1 MAKVTKRTWYS
12 TSPTG
17 QRQKRVAWGFTAQ
30 GADGRQIKR
39 SNAGWSREDA
49 EHALAEQRLGLGP
62 KDGGEA
68 GSLPFSVAV
77 ERYLKAKSRKRS
89 IKNDERSL
97 KLFTEC
103 FGAETPLTQI
113 TAARISAWKAERLA
127 ATCLQTG
134 RRYSPAAINRPLAAL
149 HHLLKLAHEEWE
161 ALSAVPKIRLEKEAQ
176 GRLRW
181 LEPDE
186 QARLLAACRASRN
199 PQLFNIVTVALET
212 GLRVSELLGLTWDRV
227 DLSRGVIRLEL
238 TKSGRRREIPMRQ
251 VVYNVLA
258 SLPEPREGRVWRL
271 RNIRTAFENAV
282 AVAKLDNFHFHD
294 CRHHFASW
302 FMMRGGQLQ
311 ALKEILGHAD
321 LKMTLRYAHLAP
333 EHLRSEMLKT
343 EKPAERSGDFNT
355 RSTQGAP
362 AEVVSS

>member
-1 MAKVTKRTWYS
+1 MV
-12 TSPTG
+12 P
-17 QRQKRVAWGFTAQ
+17 
-30 GADGRQIKR
+30 QI
-39 SNAGWSREDA
+39 
-49 EHALAEQRLGLGP
+49 P
-62 KDGGEA
+62 
-68 GSLPFSVAV
+68 
-77 ERYLKAKSRKRS
+77 
-89 IKNDERSL
+89 
-97 KLFTEC
+97 LFTEY
-103 FGAETPLTQI
+103 FAAETPLAQI
-113 TAARISAWKAERLA
+113 TAARISAWKAQRLA
-127 ATCLQTG
+127 ATCPQTK
-134 RRYSPAAINRPLAAL
+134 RHYSAAAINRPLAAL

-161 ALSAVPKIRLEKEAQ
+161 VLPAVPKIRLEKEAQ

-199 PQLFNIVTVALET
+199 PQLANIVTVALET

-238 TKSGRRREIPMRQ
+238 TKSGRRREVPMRQ
-251 VVYNVLA
+251 AVYDVLA

-271 RNIRTAFENAV
+271 QNIRTAFENAV
-282 AVAKLDNFHFHD
+282 AAARIDNLHFHD
-294 CRHHFASW
+294 LRHSFASW

-311 ALKEILGHAD
+311 TLKEILGHAD

-343 EKPAERSGDFNT
+343 EQPTERSGSFST
-355 RSTQGAP
+355 RSTQSAP

>member
-17 QRQKRVAWGFTAQ
+17 QRQKRVAWGYTTQ
-30 GADGRQIKR
+30 GADGRQVKR
-39 SNAGWSREDA
+39 SNAGWTREDA
-49 EHALAEQRLGLGP
+49 EKALAEQRLGIGP
-62 KDGGEA
+62 KDGA
-68 GSLPFSVAV
+68 PSLPFGVAV

-89 IKNDERSL
+89 LKNDERSL
-97 KLFTEC
+97 KLFREY
-103 FGAETPLTQI
+103 FGAATPLAQI
-113 TAARISAWKAERLA
+113 TAARVSAWKADRLA
-127 ATCLQTG
+127 ATCQQTG
-134 RRYSPAAINRPLAAL
+134 RHYSPAAINRPLAAL

-161 ALSAVPKIRLEKEAQ
+161 ALSVVPKIRLEKEAQ

-186 QARLLAACRASRN
+186 QTRLLAACRASRN

-212 GLRVSELLGLTWDRV
+212 GLRLSELLGLTWDRV
-227 DLSRGVIRLEL
+227 DLSRGVIRLEV
-238 TKSGRRREIPMRQ
+238 TKSGKRREIPMRQ

-282 AVAKLDNFHFHD
+282 AVAKVDNLHFHD
-294 CRHHFASW
+294 LRHSFASW

-311 ALKEILGHAD
+311 TLKEILGHAD

>member
-1 MAKVTKRTWYS
+1 MAKITKRTWYS

-17 QRQKRVAWGFTAQ
+17 QRQKRVAWGYTTQ
-30 GADGRQIKR
+30 GADGRQVKR

-49 EHALAEQRLGLGP
+49 EKALAEQRLGIGP
-62 KDGGEA
+62 KDGA
-68 GSLPFSVAV
+68 ASLPFGVAV

-89 IKNDERSL
+89 LKNDERSL
-97 KLFTEC
+97 KLFREY
-103 FGAETPLTQI
+103 FGAATPLAQI
-113 TAARISAWKAERLA
+113 TAARVSAWKADRLA
-127 ATCLQTG
+127 ATCQQTG
-134 RRYSPAAINRPLAAL
+134 RHYSPAAINRPLAAL

-161 ALSAVPKIRLEKEAQ
+161 ALSVVPKIRLEKEAQ

-186 QARLLAACRASRN
+186 QTRLLAACRASRN

-212 GLRVSELLGLTWDRV
+212 GLRLSELLGLTWDRV
-227 DLSRGVIRLEL
+227 DVSRGVIRLEV
-238 TKSGRRREIPMRQ
+238 TKSGKRREIPMRQ

-282 AVAKLDNFHFHD
+282 AVAKVDNLHFHD
-294 CRHHFASW
+294 LRHSFASW

-311 ALKEILGHAD
+311 TLKEILGHAD

-343 EKPAERSGDFNT
+343 EQPTERSGSFST
-355 RSTQGAP
+355 RSTQSAP

>member
-1 MAKVTKRTWYS
+1 MAKITKRIWYS
-12 TSPTG
+12 KGPTG
-17 QRQKRVAWGFTAQ
+17 QRQKRVAWGFTTQ
-30 GADGRQIKR
+30 GADGKQVRR
-39 SNAGWSREDA
+39 SDAGWSRENA
-49 EHALAEQRLGLGP
+49 EQALAEHRLGIAP

-68 GSLPFSVAV
+68 ASLSFGVAV
-77 ERYLKAKSRKRS
+77 ARYLQAKSRKRS

-97 KLFTEC
+97 KLFTEY
-103 FGAETPLTQI
+103 FAAETPLAQI
-113 TAARISAWKAERLA
+113 TAARISAWKAQRLA
-127 ATCLQTG
+127 ATCPQTK
-134 RRYSPAAINRPLAAL
+134 RHYSAAAINRHLAAL

-161 ALSAVPKIRLEKEAQ
+161 VLPAVPKIRLEKEAQ

-199 PQLFNIVTVALET
+199 PQLANIVTVALET

-238 TKSGRRREIPMRQ
+238 TKSGRRREVPMRQ
-251 VVYNVLA
+251 AVYDVLA

-271 RNIRTAFENAV
+271 QNIRTAFENAV
-282 AVAKLDNFHFHD
+282 AAARIDNLHFHD
-294 CRHHFASW
+294 LRHSFASW

-311 ALKEILGHAD
+311 TLKEILGHAD

-343 EKPAERSGDFNT
+343 EQPAERSGSFST
-355 RSTQGAP
+355 RSTQSAP

>member
-1 MAKVTKRTWYS
+1 MAKITKRTWYS

-17 QRQKRVAWGFTAQ
+17 QRQKRVAWGYTTQ
-30 GADGRQIKR
+30 GADGRQVKR

-49 EHALAEQRLGLGP
+49 EKALAERRLGIGP
-62 KDGGEA
+62 KDGA
-68 GSLPFSVAV
+68 ASLPFGVAV

-89 IKNDERSL
+89 LKNDERSL
-97 KLFTEC
+97 KLFTEY
-103 FGAETPLTQI
+103 FGTATPLAQI
-113 TAARISAWKAERLA
+113 TAARISAWKADRLA
-127 ATCLQTG
+127 ATCAQTG
-134 RRYSPAAINRPLAAL
+134 RHYSPAAINRPLAAL

-161 ALSAVPKIRLEKEAQ
+161 ALSVVPKIRLEKEAQ

-186 QARLLAACRASRN
+186 QTRLLAACRASRN

-212 GLRVSELLGLTWDRV
+212 GLRLSELLGLTWDRV
-227 DLSRGVIRLEL
+227 DLSRGVIRLEV

-282 AVAKLDNFHFHD
+282 AVAKIDNLHFHD
-294 CRHHFASW
+294 LRHSFASW

-311 ALKEILGHAD
+311 TLKEILGHAD

-343 EKPAERSGDFNT
+343 EQPAERSGNFST
-355 RSTQGAP
+355 RSAQSAP